1 MKEVSSCQENIDME
15 AISGR
20 SVKKEI
26 KSWIRCST
34 KWAFCWRKVP
44 SYHENL
50 TWKQPESIPNYT
62 ELIAKPI
69 GPFAFIFNDIVWT
82 ALFDKRS
89 LPWRCVAEAS
99 LVNHERF
106 PGRDVLKS
114 ALLNGQ
120 TWFARSGT
128 RVAELG
134 SPASLKKKKKKK
146 KKKTH
151 AVIGHQNFAAAV
163 KKL

>member
-1 MKEVSSCQENIDME
+1 M
-15 AISGR
+15 
-20 SVKKEI
+20 
-26 KSWIRCST
+26 
-34 KWAFCWRKVP
+34 
-44 SYHENL
+44 
-50 TWKQPESIPNYT
+50 
-62 ELIAKPI
+62 
-69 GPFAFIFNDIVWT
+69 
-82 ALFDKRS
+82 
-89 LPWRCVAEAS
+89 AEAS
-99 LVNHERF
+99 IVNHERF
-106 PGRDVLKS
+106 PGQDVLKS

-134 SPASLKKKKKKK
+134 SPAGLKK